1 MISFCL
7 LCRQLDGNGDGEPGV
22 LMTAQTITSESLCTT
37 TTTHITKVQTNTNTP
52 HPPLVVQCITSSPN
66 CFMLY
71 NYNTQ
76 VCANNTFSLLRI
88 ILLLLSH
95 ILSWLIVYMGIGCHG
110 NCACSMMVFPSSS
123 CTFCSVFKCWPKLHS
138 SVISVFFVRLSRYLW
153 WVLSKLLTSLLY
165 IYLQTLKGGLSETRI
180 EKRIVITG
188 DCDIDHDEVSFPE
201 RLPWPSY
208 LCQQLVG
215 RVPLFWVMLKALQ
228 VSFCRCVI
236 EVHRSKLL
244 HITHYCSSLKTLQE
258 MKLQNHQLQL
268 TLI

>member
-1 MISFCL
+1 
-7 LCRQLDGNGDGEPGV
+7 
-22 LMTAQTITSESLCTT
+22 
-37 TTTHITKVQTNTNTP
+37 
-52 HPPLVVQCITSSPN
+52 
-66 CFMLY
+66 MLY

-110 NCACSMMVFPSSS
+110 NCACSMME
-123 CTFCSVFKCWPKLHS
+123 LHS
-138 SVISVFFVRLSRYLW
+138 SVISVFFVSLSRYLW

-188 DCDIDHDEVSFPE
+188 DCDIDHDEVSFPQ
-201 RLPWPSY
+201 RLLWPSY
-208 LCQQLVG
+208 LCQQLGG
-215 RVPLFWVMLKALQ
+215 RVALFWVMLKAFQ